1 MIEIRADTV
10 KQAVRD
16 EPDRIRRI
24 AAQPNRLARLVGAGG
39 RILGASDQTGS
50 LTGRASCQ
58 PDGLTS
64 GVERDRHG
72 HGPPPDTGPRDVAR
86 PRLAR
91 PRSPDRSV
99 RGEFGRPARLI
110 SVRRSGSNTG

>member
-16 EPDRIRRI
+16 EPDRIRWI

-72 HGPPPDTGPRDVAR
+72 PALSRIPGRETSRGLGWHGLKVQTDPSAGSSGT
-86 PRLAR
+86 
-91 PRSPDRSV
+91 
-99 RGEFGRPARLI
+99 RPA
-110 SVRRSGSNTG
+110 